1 MGPGSAVSTLAAD
14 ESTAE
19 VCTNAKAEGIRIFT
33 IAYDI
38 DEERVRTLLSGCAS
52 SATSYFEPAG
62 VASIDDVFDEIFSM
76 ITESA
81 WLSK

>member
-1 MGPGSAVSTLAAD
+1 MPTM
-14 ESTAE
+14 STAE

-38 DEERVRTLLSGCAS
+38 TEERVRTLLSGCAT
-52 SATSYFEPAG
+52 SASTYFEPNG
-62 VASIDDVFDEIFSM
+62 VAGIDDVFDDIFSM
-76 ITESA
+76 ISESA